1 MSKEDDWRLLVSLLD
16 QRLSIEPNVWP
27 EQPVIPAS
35 ADGAAPPKAK
45 SARGV
50 RLFKTSRRRLRRFKE
65 RDVVAKAGTVKVDSH
80 RLTCAAFVRLTLL

>member
-27 EQPVIPAS
+27 ELPAIPAS
-35 ADGAAPPKAK
+35 AAGGDAPPKAK

-65 RDVVAKAGTVKVDSH
+65 RDVVAKAGKVHLLLAPLYRSVVITV
-80 RLTCAAFVRLTLL
+80 L